1 MLNDIDAVPWR
12 TLRHAFGEA
21 SDVPRLIRS
30 LAASDREER
39 QTALKELFA
48 CLLHQ
53 GTVYEATA
61 LAVPF
66 LFELLSSG
74 NTPERN
80 WIAFLVASIADGKG
94 YLSVHIG
101 VDEQRWRKILA
112 ERGTTLEAER
122 EREDRIVRMVHAEVG
137 RAVHVLLPYLHDGQS
152 EIRAAIARALGM
164 HPARAGELLPVLEAA
179 EARETADD
187 AREAIRQSIVMLRA
201 SSPPQA

>member
-1 MLNDIDAVPWR
+1 MLNDIDAVPWS

-21 SDVPRLIRS
+21 SDVPKLIRA
-30 LAASDREER
+30 LASSDREER
-39 QTALKELFA
+39 QAALKELFA

-53 GTVYEATA
+53 GTVYDATA

-66 LFELLSSG
+66 LFELLSSSH
-74 NTPERN
+74 TPERN
-80 WIAFLVASIADGKG
+80 WVAFLVASIADGKG
-94 YLSVHIG
+94 YLSQHIG

-122 EREDRIVRMVHAEVG
+122 DREDRIVRMVHAEVG
-137 RAVHVLLPYLHDGQS
+137 RAVHLLLPHLSDGQS

-164 HPARAGELLPVLEAA
+164 HPRRAGELLPALEAA

-187 AREAIRQSIVMLRA
+187 AREAVRQSIVMLRA
-201 SSPPQA
+201 SSPPQS

>member
-21 SDVPRLIRS
+21 SDVPRLIRA
-30 LAASDREER
+30 LYDRDREPR
-39 QTALKELFA
+39 QAALKELFA

-53 GTVYEATA
+53 GTVYEASA

-66 LFELLSSG
+66 LFELLAS
-74 NTPERN
+74 NDTPERN

-101 VDEQRWRKILA
+101 IDEQRWRKILG

-122 EREDRIVRMVHAEVG
+122 AREERIVRMVHAEVG
-137 RAVHVLLPYLHDGQS
+137 RAAHLLLPYLSDSQS
-152 EIRAAIARALGM
+152 EIRAAVARALRL
-164 HPARAGELLPVLEAA
+164 HPERAAELLPALEAA
-179 EARETADD
+179 EARETAND
-187 AREAIRQSIVMLRA
+187 AREAVRQSIAMLRA
-201 SSPPQA
+201 ARSES

>member
-21 SDVPRLIRS
+21 SDVPRLIRA
-30 LAASDREER
+30 LYDRDREPR
-39 QTALKELFA
+39 QAALKELFA

-53 GTVYEATA
+53 GTVYEASA

-66 LFELLSSG
+66 LFELLAS
-74 NTPERN
+74 NDTPERN

-101 VDEQRWRKILA
+101 IDEQRWRKILG

-122 EREDRIVRMVHAEVG
+122 AREERIVRMVHAEVG
-137 RAVHVLLPYLHDGQS
+137 RAAHLLLPYLSDSQS
-152 EIRAAIARALGM
+152 EIRAAVSRALRLY
-164 HPARAGELLPVLEAA
+164 PERAAELLPALEAA
-179 EARETADD
+179 EARETAND
-187 AREAIRQSIVMLRA
+187 AREAVRQSIAMLRA
-201 SSPPQA
+201 ARSDS

>member
-21 SDVPRLIRS
+21 SDVPRLIRA
-30 LAASDREER
+30 LYDRDREPR
-39 QTALKELFA
+39 QAALKELFA

-53 GTVYEATA
+53 GTVYEASA

-66 LFELLSSG
+66 LFELLAS
-74 NTPERN
+74 NDTPERN

-101 VDEQRWRKILA
+101 IDEQRWRKILG

-122 EREDRIVRMVHAEVG
+122 AREERIVRMVHAEVG
-137 RAVHVLLPYLHDGQS
+137 RAAHLLLPYLSDSQS
-152 EIRAAIARALGM
+152 EIRAAVSRALRLY
-164 HPARAGELLPVLEAA
+164 PERAAELLPALEAA
-179 EARETADD
+179 EARENAND
-187 AREAIRQSIVMLRA
+187 AREAVRQSIAMLRA
-201 SSPPQA
+201 ARSES

>member
-21 SDVPRLIRS
+21 SDVPRLIRALYS
-30 LAASDREER
+30 RDREAR
-39 QTALKELFA
+39 QAALKELFA

-53 GTVYEATA
+53 GTVYEASA

-66 LFELLSSG
+66 LFELLAS
-74 NTPERN
+74 NDTPERN

-101 VDEQRWRKILA
+101 IDEQRWRKILG

-122 EREDRIVRMVHAEVG
+122 AREERIVRMVHAEVG
-137 RAVHVLLPYLHDGQS
+137 RAAHLLLPYLSDGQS
-152 EIRAAIARALGM
+152 EIRAAVARALRL
-164 HPARAGELLPVLEAA
+164 HPERAAELLPALEAA
-179 EARETADD
+179 EARETAND
-187 AREAIRQSIVMLRA
+187 AREAVRQSIAMLRA
-201 SSPPQA
+201 ARSES